1 MVSLD
6 KSRDAMGE
14 VGNDSCLACTGS
26 IELRLCKIRNEEER
40 EGRQLKIN
48 VQKRINS
55 TTREVTN

>member
-40 EGRQLKIN
+40 E
-48 VQKRINS
+48 
-55 TTREVTN
+55 REKEDNWK

>member
-48 VQKRINS
+48 VRKRINS